1 MRLIHLLPLL
11 LLVSSCSIYFEPEF
25 NLSDEVR
32 FYQAVDG
39 DTFVMSSGE
48 YVRLIGVDAPEKG
61 EEGYQEA
68 ADFLR
73 QFEGKAVILEGEG
86 ADRDSYGRLLRHA
99 YVGNVSLAL
108 ALLESGH
115 AAIYG
120 GYNGT
125 RYGEFFKGKTSPNS
139 IGYAKSRKKA
149 KK

>member
-1 MRLIHLLPLL
+1 MKLHYLLPLL

-25 NLSDEVR
+25 NLSSEVR
-32 FYQAVDG
+32 IYQVVDG
-39 DTFVMSSGE
+39 DTFIISSGE
-48 YVRLIGVDAPEKG
+48 YVRLIGIDAPERG

-73 QFEGKAVILEGEG
+73 RFEGKAVVLESEG

-99 YVGNVSLAL
+99 YVGNTSISV

-125 RYGEFFKGKTSPNS
+125 RYEGFSAAVDSFS
-139 IGYAKSRKKA
+139 
-149 KK
+149 